1 VRMFRKLCTVLSV
14 VSLAGAPLAP
24 ASADTERQSLEE
36 LRNTVINL
44 LQGLVDQGVLTK
56 DKAEAIVKQAQ
67 AKAAADAAKSAK
79 ADEGAVRVPYV
90 PQIVK
95 DEISKQVA
103 EQVKPDVVASVVQEA
118 KTEKWGVPGALPE
131 WLSRVRV
138 YGDVTFRTQQD
149 LYSKD
154 NSTQIPDYF
163 SINQAG
169 SILAAGMNSTLN
181 TTHDTERFRLR
192 ARLGVDA
199 QISPNIT
206 AGIRLASGA
215 LTDPGSE
222 SQNLGTY
229 ADRYT
234 VGIDRAF
241 IRWDSTPAPDL
252 AGMSAVVGR
261 FADPWYS
268 PTELIFARDL
278 QFEGVSSTARWVFGD
293 RDADGNDADRSHI
306 FGTLGAFPIL
316 EVPLANP
323 ENKWLVGAQL
333 GTNLRWDD
341 SEQRFKVAIGYY
353 DFLHVTGVQ
362 NPTPGSTI
370 YNYTAPA
377 FIRYGNSYFDIANSV
392 NNSTN
397 LYALA
402 AHFRLADVSA
412 GYEIDLGDRYM
423 LRLTGEAVR
432 NVGYRRSDV
441 QALTGQNITKNEN
454 KGYVAEFSFGDPL
467 VNRFG
472 RWRAAVGYRYVQ
484 SDAVLDAWTDA
495 DFRDGG
501 TNDRGYFLWGDLG
514 VARDTWLRLRYMS
527 ANEVD
532 GPTYGLDVI
541 QFDVNTRF

>member
-1 VRMFRKLCTVLSV
+1 VRMFNKICTAISVLS
-14 VSLAGAPLAP
+14 LAVAPIVP

-44 LQGLVDQGVLTK
+44 LQGLVDQGVLTRE
-56 DKAEAIVKQAQ
+56 KAETIVKQAQ
-67 AKAAADAAKSAK
+67 EKAAADAAKSAK

-90 PQIVK
+90 PQMIK

-103 EQVKPDVVASVVQEA
+103 EQVKPEVVASVVQEA

-149 LYSKD
+149 LFAKD
-154 NSTQIPDYF
+154 NSAQIPDYF

-169 SILAAGMNSTLN
+169 SILAAGLNSTLN
-181 TTHDTERFRLR
+181 TTDDTERFRLR

-199 QISPNIT
+199 QISPTIS

-222 SQNLGTY
+222 SQNLGTA

-241 IRWDSTPAPDL
+241 IRWDSTPAPGL
-252 AGMSAVVGR
+252 AAISGVIGR
-261 FADPWYS
+261 FGDPWYS

-278 QFEGVSSTARWVFGD
+278 QFEGVSSTGRWGFGS
-293 RDADGNDADRSHI
+293 GGDADRSQL

-323 ENKWLVGAQL
+323 ENKWLAGGQIGV
-333 GTNLRWDD
+333 NLRWDD
-341 SEQRFKVAIGYY
+341 AQRLKLAVAYY

-362 NPTPGSTI
+362 NPYPGSTI

-402 AHFRLADVSA
+402 AHFRIADIAA
-412 GYEIDLGDRYM
+412 GYEVGVGGRYS
-423 LRLTGEAVR
+423 LRLTAEAVQ
-432 NVGYRRSDV
+432 NIGYNRGEV
-441 QALTGQNITKNEN
+441 EALTGQSIAKNEN
-454 KGYVAEFSFGDPL
+454 RGYVSEVSFGDPT
-467 VNRFG
+467 VNRLG
-472 RWRAAVGYRYVQ
+472 LWRAAIGYRYVQ

-514 VARDTWLRLRYMS
+514 IANDTWLRLRYMS
-527 ANEVD
+527 ANEID